1 MKAVW
6 KRVARVAPAL
16 ALLLGLGACGP
27 RPAQQLDHPS
37 VEINR
42 QSEPGAAPVK
52 QSEAQPAPQTT
63 VMGAGSGELAMSDDQ
78 RIVAEVQE
86 ALRSDAQLAPMGI
99 EVRSE
104 DGLVSLRG
112 HAPDGAARD
121 RAGELAR
128 TVGGVKTVDNMLT
141 LG

>member
-27 RPAQQLDHPS
+27 RPAQQMDHPS

-42 QSEPGAAPVK
+42 QSEPGATPVQQSQAP
-52 QSEAQPAPQTT
+52 AAPQTT
-63 VMGAGSGELAMSDDQ
+63 VMGAGSSQPAIGEDQ
-78 RIVAEVQE
+78 RIVAEVQA
-86 ALRSDAQLAPMGI
+86 ALRSDAELAPMGI

-104 DGLVSLRG
+104 DGLVSLHGR
-112 HAPDGAARD
+112 APDGAARD
-121 RAGELAR
+121 RAGDLAR
-128 TVGGVKTVDNMLT
+128 TVGGVKSVDNMLT